1 MGQLT
6 ELCDVGRD
14 RNGEVGVCVL
24 CCNIN
29 GVEATLAPLNDLFRG
44 GGSLFIPFGSVA
56 PIGDCLMAGR

>member
-1 MGQLT
+1 M
-6 ELCDVGRD
+6 
-14 RNGEVGVCVL
+14 GVCVL
-24 CCNIN
+24 GCNIN